1 MTGPAQPGAAEQGAA
16 STAAPSRRFVDR
28 VAFVTGGASGIGQAV
43 VQRLAD
49 EGAFVYA
56 ADRNA
61 QRLSELWDADERV
74 EAVPVDVADSA
85 SVDAAFARVQA
96 RHGRL
101 DVLVNAAGVSD
112 LPSRLRDG
120 KNGGPEL
127 HTISDEAWDF
137 VVKINLYGPFYCMR
151 AAVPLLKRNG
161 ERGAAVV
168 NISSVG
174 ALAPYPLPAAYP
186 ASKAGVLGLTRA
198 TAALLGADNIRVNA
212 VAPAATK
219 TPMLPTDEE
228 LLASL
233 LDLQVLKRAV
243 PPSEMAATIVYL
255 CSDEAAF
262 ITGQTISPN
271 GGYVM

>member
-1 MTGPAQPGAAEQGAA
+1 MTE
-16 STAAPSRRFVDR
+16 STAALARRFVDR
-28 VAFVTGGASGIGQAV
+28 VAFVTGGASGIGRAV

-56 ADRNA
+56 ADRNEA
-61 QRLSELWDADERV
+61 GLREAWEGDDRV
-74 EAVPVDVADSA
+74 AITPIDVADSA
-85 SVDAAFARVQA
+85 SVDAAFARVEEG
-96 RHGRL
+96 HGRL

-112 LPSRLRDG
+112 LPSRLFGGR
-120 KNGGPEL
+120 NGGPEL
-127 HTISDEAWDF
+127 DTISDEAWDF

-151 AAVPLLKRNG
+151 AAVPLLRRNG

-174 ALAPYPLPAAYP
+174 AIAPYPLPSAYP

-212 VAPAATK
+212 VAPAAVK

-228 LLASL
+228 LLASM
-233 LDLQVLKRAV
+233 LDLQILKRAV

-255 CSDEAAF
+255 CTDEAAF

-271 GGYVM
+271 GGFVM